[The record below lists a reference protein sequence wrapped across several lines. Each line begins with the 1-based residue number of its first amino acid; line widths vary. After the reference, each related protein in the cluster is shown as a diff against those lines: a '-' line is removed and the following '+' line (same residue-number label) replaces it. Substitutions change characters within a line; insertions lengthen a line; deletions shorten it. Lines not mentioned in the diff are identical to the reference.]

1 MFKSYLLTAIR
12 NIRAQGFYSFI
23 NIGGL
28 TIALTACMMIFL
40 FVRDELSYDNWV
52 PNAERIEKL
61 EYTISISGRTPIKTA
76 KVPPAIGPA
85 IGSYFKSEI
94 EYTSRALQL
103 EAVTRL
109 DEKAFKEMVTFV
121 DTDFFNIFEFPMA
134 TGNRNALEKDPTAI
148 FLSETMAKKYFSDS
162 DPIGQSLTL
171 KIVASNELADYKVA
185 GVFKDLPHNSHMPFE
200 VITHMDHLKYEDL
213 DQVWG
218 SAWMSATYIKFYK
231 PEDKNTVFS
240 GLNKFTTE
248 RGPSWASEINSGNE
262 NSDTFNFINIRDIH
276 LYSDKSENLKPGGN
290 FTTVIYFAT
299 AAVLILLIASFNF
312 MNLSTARALRRA
324 KEVSL
329 RKVLGAKRSQLMK
342 QFLGEAIVTVWVALV
357 LATVL
362 LKMMLPYYY
371 EFMGIPVGD
380 NYLFDSMM
388 LIGFFGVTTF
398 TGMLGGVYP
407 AVILSGYRPSRI
419 LGASTSKN
427 KGSFYVRQVLVIL
440 QFAISIALIIATTV
454 VYLQTSMLRTMDRG
468 YTSEHRLALNGME
481 SDNVVASLGV
491 LRQVFSSIPGV
502 VSVGLSSQD
511 IPMTYHDNYRFY
523 VPSQDLEEPIDADR
537 VYVDQGFFEVF
548 DIKPKAGRLLS
559 DTFSTDYLVVP
570 KEKDIPLTRGVV
582 VEEQFTKKAGFDEVE
597 DAIGEYVVLPGMG
610 DNGEPLHATIVGVI
624 PDLELRA
631 MREGKVQTV
640 FFLEKL
646 ENSSRIRVMTLNI
659 QSDNL
664 SKTLKGID
672 EAWKDIVP
680 DEPMTRYFVDDSFN
694 ALYNAEQ
701 KQAEGFVLFS
711 IFAVFIACLGL
722 FGLAAFAAEQRTREI
737 GVRKVLGA
745 SVKDILGLLNWQF
758 AKPVLLANLVAWPAA
773 YILMKGWLQNFT
785 VRIDLDLMLFAG
797 AGLIALLIAMVT
809 VSTQTLKVART
820 KPVRAL
826 SHE

>member
-28 TIALTACMMIFL
+28 AIALAACMMIFL
-40 FVRDELSYDNWV
+40 FVRDELSYDRWV

-61 EYTISISGRTPIKTA
+61 EYTISIPGRAPIKTA
-76 KVPPAIGPA
+76 KAAPAIGPA
-85 IGSYFKSEI
+85 IGSYFKNEI
-94 EYTSRALQL
+94 EYASRALQL
-103 EAVTRL
+103 ETVTRQ

-134 TGNRNALEKDPTAI
+134 NGNRNALEKDPTAI
-148 FLSETMAKKYFSDS
+148 FLSETMARKYFGDS

-171 KIVASNELADYKVA
+171 KIISSNELADYKVA

-200 VITHMDHLKYEDL
+200 IITHMDHLKHEGL

-218 SAWMSATYIKFYK
+218 SSWMSATYVKLYQ
-231 PEDKNTVFS
+231 PDDKITVFD
-240 GLNKFTTE
+240 GLNKFATE
-248 RGPSWASEINSGNE
+248 RGPSWAGEINSDKE
-262 NSDTFNFINIRDIH
+262 NSDKFNFINIRDIH
-276 LYSDKSENLKPGGN
+276 LYSDKLDNLKPGGS
-290 FTTVIYFAT
+290 FTTVIYFTT
-299 AAVLILLIASFNF
+299 AAVLILLIASINF
-312 MNLSTARALRRA
+312 MNLATARALRRA

-342 QFLGEAIVTVWVALV
+342 QFLGEAIVTVWVALL

-362 LKMMLPYYY
+362 LKLMLPYYCD
-371 EFMGIPVGD
+371 FMGIPMGD
-380 NYLFDSMM
+380 GYLFGPMV
-388 LIGFFGVTTF
+388 LIGFFGVTTL
-398 TGMLGGVYP
+398 TGILGGIYP

-440 QFAISIALIIATTV
+440 QFSISIVLIIATTV

-640 FFLEKL
+640 FFLEKP
-646 ENSSRIRVMTLNI
+646 ENSSRISIMTLNI

-758 AKPVLLANLVAWPAA
+758 AKPVLFANLIAWPAA

-797 AGLIALLIAMVT
+797 AGLIALLIAMIT
-809 VSTQTLKVART
+809 VSTQALKVART
-820 KPVRAL
+820 NPVHAL